1 MRALIT
7 RLDRL
12 EARAPSKYDHLSEP
26 ELDALIVRYAKDE
39 DLPALM
45 VEQMGW
51 EEGSAQAFIAGIV
64 EAHEQHSR

>member
-1 MRALIT
+1 MRALTI

-12 EARAPSKYDHLSEP
+12 EARAPSKYDHLTQP
-26 ELDALIVRYAKDE
+26 QLDALIARYAKDE
-39 DLPALM
+39 DLPAVM

-51 EEGSAQAFIAGIV
+51 EEGPARAFIAGIV